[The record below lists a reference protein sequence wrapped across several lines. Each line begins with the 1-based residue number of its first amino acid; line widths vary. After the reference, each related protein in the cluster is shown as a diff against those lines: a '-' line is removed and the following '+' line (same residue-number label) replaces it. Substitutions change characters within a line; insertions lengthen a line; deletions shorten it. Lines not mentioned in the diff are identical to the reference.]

1 MSEHILNPTTVR
13 FLFDLTTKN
22 KWTVVPDPE
31 TLNRMAAEGW
41 IACKVG
47 KLPKITP
54 KGEIILALLKHKAK
68 EKDQ

>member
-22 KWTVVPDPE
+22 KRTVVPDPE

-41 IACKVG
+41 ITCKAG
-47 KLPKITP
+47 KLPTITP
-54 KGEIILALLKHKAK
+54 KGELILALLKHKAGVA
-68 EKDQ
+68 